1 MAGNVP
7 VLSRDDYRDQG
18 AMTADTV
25 NEDEVL
31 DALENEAIA
40 TLRETAAAFKKPV
53 LTYCIS
59 TDSSVL
65 LHVSRKLS
73 ARLVSPTHV
82 CTWIVS
88 GSLPK
93 SSLTETGWLARLFS
107 N

>member
-1 MAGNVP
+1 
-7 VLSRDDYRDQG
+7 
-18 AMTADTV
+18 MTVVTV
-25 NEDEVL
+25 SEDEVL

-53 LTYCIS
+53 LTYCICK
-59 TDSSVL
+59 DSLVL

-73 ARLVSPTHV
+73 TRPVSPTHV
-82 CTWIVS
+82 CPWIVS
-88 GSLPK
+88 GRLPK